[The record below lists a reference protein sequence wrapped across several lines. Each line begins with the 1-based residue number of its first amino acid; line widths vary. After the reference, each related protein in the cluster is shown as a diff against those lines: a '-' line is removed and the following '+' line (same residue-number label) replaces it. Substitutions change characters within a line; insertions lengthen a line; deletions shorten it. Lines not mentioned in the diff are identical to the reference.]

1 MHFER
6 DRFFI
11 STDPR
16 LLNLDFICRS
26 LNASYW
32 AKDRP
37 RAVVEESIR
46 QSLCFGVY
54 EKENQKQVG
63 FARVVTDQATFSWV
77 CDVFIDEQHRK
88 QGLGKWLMA
97 CVTAHPFVKNSL
109 SLLGTRDAHHLYE
122 QFGYVR
128 SEQMKRLPKS

>member
-26 LNASYW
+26 LNATYW

-77 CDVFIDEQHRK
+77 CDVFIDEPHRAR
-88 QGLGKWLMA
+88 GLGKWLMT
-97 CVTAHPFVKNSL
+97 CVTAHPFVKNSM
-109 SLLGTRDAHHLYE
+109 SLLGTRDAHGLYE
-122 QFGYVR
+122 QFGYTR
-128 SEQMKRLPKS
+128 SEQMKRLPQS